1 MINQKEPVDFNKENC
16 APQIAGCAVSLKRQK
31 PCNRIRLFVSV
42 FHLSRRT
49 NFVYCWFSL
58 SGRQSLYNINSC
70 PKHPRYTWCCHC
82 CPSPSLTSSNAVS
95 NTPQSIIISK
105 ERPIST
111 FSNIWPVVY
120 RFTDDKIFSVT
131 NPFLELSVNSA
142 KTNSA
147 RATRPGLFYDRVDQN
162 NDTICWSTRPW
173 SKQNYKKFWSTR
185 PDKKFIYTGNICTMM
200 YLSRSK
206 GDSAPPIMFK
216 F

>member
-1 MINQKEPVDFNKENC
+1 MKYLNSVLTE
-16 APQIAGCAVSLKRQK
+16 VSHFV
-31 PCNRIRLFVSV
+31 CMFLFVSV

-70 PKHPRYTWCCHC
+70 PKQPRYTWCCHC

-95 NTPQSIIISK
+95 NTHQSIIISK

-147 RATRPGLFYDRVDQN
+147 RATRPGHFFTFFLAK
-162 NDTICWSTRPW
+162 STKILINFLVNFP
-173 SKQNYKKFWSTR
+173 
-185 PDKKFIYTGNICTMM
+185 
-200 YLSRSK
+200 
-206 GDSAPPIMFK
+206 
-216 F
+216 